1 MEQNDILIHSGV
13 AHDENPPGRGSGRYP
28 WGSGD
33 KAFQRPKDF
42 IDRINGLKAQ
52 GKSEQEVAEAL
63 GILNY
68 KGQGSPQRLR
78 AAESI
83 AKNEQRLEII
93 RAVRALDAKGV
104 GATKGAQILGLPN
117 ESTFRSYLKE
127 GSEYQST
134 VAKKTAE
141 NLAAIVKEKGGMIV
155 IPEGTAENL
164 NISKNRLEQALELLY
179 YEGYDIRGRRV
190 PYPTN
195 PSQGRTI
202 RVLCPPGTP
211 KAEEYKDDK
220 LHTIFDEYV
229 SHDGV
234 KIKKGFEY
242 PASMDSKR
250 LMVRY
255 GDQGGEA
262 KDGLVEIRPG
272 VKDLDIGYHYAQ
284 VRIMVD
290 GTHYIK
296 GMAVYG
302 KEEDFPK
309 GVDVIFNTNKKTGT
323 PIMDPD
329 PDAKQVLKTI
339 SNDPTNPFKSAIK
352 EHGGQS
358 YWTDD
363 KGVEH
368 LSLINRREVEGG
380 WDQWSKE
387 LPSQFLSKQPIA
399 LINRQLNLTE
409 KQKREELNEIESLT
423 NNTVKKI
430 LLNKFAQTADGQ
442 AVSLKAASL
451 PGQRYQVI
459 LPLTTIKDDEIYAP
473 NFTNGETVSLVRFPH
488 AGLFEIPRLRVN
500 NNIPEGDR
508 IITKQCKD
516 AVGISANTAKILS
529 GADFDGDTVLVIPH
543 TNGVTIK
550 NRNPLEGLKNFD
562 PELEYGDHPG
572 NKHMPKSRV
581 QYEMGEISNLITD
594 MTLADAPDQHL
605 ERAVKHSMVVIDA
618 VKHKYDYK
626 QSAKDNDIKEL
637 KKLYQ
642 RRIDAN
648 GEIHVGG
655 AATIISAAGS
665 IRRIPEIKEGV
676 KFIDPETGKSL
687 GTRYIDP
694 DTGEKLVTQ
703 TKREYKVYLDPIS
716 KKRVYKDPS
725 TGLYRTKDPN
735 FKPIPK
741 ELVLLSDS
749 TQATTTLKA
758 MQATT
763 DAMTLVS
770 AMRNPKEIAYANYAN
785 YLKALA
791 NEARKETLSLKETKY
806 NPSANKAYS
815 KEVESLDK
823 KYNEL
828 QKRRSYEATADLIA
842 NENFKAW
849 LWDDND
855 NNFYSTDEQKSK
867 QKQRLMTQARQKVGL
882 TSRLTL
888 EITPKEWEA
897 IQAGAI
903 GSSKLSKLLGRADI
917 DVIKSYATPYKSN
930 KLTAAQINR
939 IKSLSSSGKSN
950 SEIAEA
956 MGINISTVKK
966 YLGGDVGE

>member
-1 MEQNDILIHSGV
+1 MEQNDILIHAGV

-42 IDRINGLKAQ
+42 LDRVNGLAAK
-52 GKSEQEVAEAL
+52 GKSEQEIAESL

-68 KGQGSPQRLR
+68 KNQGSPTRLR
-78 AAESI
+78 AAISI
-83 AKNEQRLEII
+83 AKNEERLDLI
-93 RAVRALDAKGV
+93 REVRALDAKGI
-104 GATKGAQILGLPN
+104 GATEGAKILGLPN
-117 ESTFRSYLKE
+117 ESSFRSYLKE
-127 GSEYQST
+127 GSEFRST
-134 VAKKTAE
+134 AAKTTADG
-141 NLAAIVKEKGGMIV
+141 LAAIVKEKGGMVV
-155 IPEGTAENL
+155 IPEGTAENF
-164 NISKNRLEQALELLY
+164 NISKNRLEEALELLY
-179 YEGYDIRGRRV
+179 YEGYDVRGRRV

-220 LHTIFDEYV
+220 LHAIFDEYI
-229 SHDGV
+229 SHDGET
-234 KIKKGFEY
+234 ITKGFEY

-290 GTHYIK
+290 GTHFIK

-323 PIMDPD
+323 PVMDSD

-363 KGVEH
+363 KGVQH

-399 LINRQLNLTE
+399 LINKQLNLTE
-409 KQKREELNEIESLT
+409 KQKREELNEIEALT

-473 NFTNGETVSLVRFPH
+473 NFTNGEMVSLVRFPH

-543 TNGVTIK
+543 SAGVKIQ
-550 NRNPLEGLKNFD
+550 NRRPLEGLMNFD

-572 NKHMPKSRV
+572 NTHMTKSRV

-594 MTLADAPDQHL
+594 MTLADAPDQHV

-626 QSAKDNDIKEL
+626 QSAKNNDIEEL
-637 KKLYQ
+637 KSLYQ
-642 RRIDAN
+642 RHYDKD
-648 GEIHVGG
+648 GKIHIGG

-665 IRRIPEIKEGV
+665 IRRIPEVKEGV
-676 KFIDPETGKSL
+676 RLIDPDTGKSL
-687 GTRYIDP
+687 GTRYVDP
-694 DTGEKLVTQ
+694 DTGEKLSSE
-703 TKREYKVYLDPIS
+703 TKREIRVYLDPIS
-716 KKRVYKDPS
+716 KKRVYRDPT
-725 TGLYRTKDPN
+725 TGLYKTKDPN

-741 ELVLLSDS
+741 ELAILSDPK
-749 TQATTTLKA
+749 QATVSLKA
-758 MQATT
+758 MQNTN

-791 NEARKETLSLKETKY
+791 NEARKETLGLKEIKY
-806 NPSANKAYS
+806 NPSANKIYAR
-815 KEVESLDK
+815 EVASLNE

-828 QKRRSYEATADLIA
+828 QKRRSYEATADIIA

-849 LWDDND
+849 LWDG
-855 NNFYSTDEQKSK
+855 NNFYDTDEQKSK
-867 QKQRLMTQARQKVGL
+867 QKQRLMTQARQQVGL

-903 GSSKLSKLLGRADI
+903 GSSKLAKLLGRADI

-930 KLTAAQINR
+930 KLTATQINR
-939 IKSLSSSGKSN
+939 IKSLSASGKGN
-950 SEIAEA
+950 AEIAEA
-956 MGINISTVKK
+956 MGINVSTVMK
-966 YLGGDVGE
+966 YLGGDAG